1 MRGTRLK
8 ANWICGELCA
18 ARVTIN
24 VETEVRRLLSD
35 NIMSLY
41 KSTVDLQEKQVET
54 LVEWYIIT
62 SNKNR
67 HATWK

>member
-18 ARVTIN
+18 ARVTQKG
-24 VETEVRRLLSD
+24 ETEVRRLLSD

-41 KSTVDLQEKQVET
+41 KSTVNFQEKQIET
-54 LVEWYIIT
+54 RLE
-62 SNKNR
+62 
-67 HATWK
+67 

>member
-18 ARVTIN
+18 AGVTKN

-54 LVEWYIIT
+54 LVE
-62 SNKNR
+62 
-67 HATWK
+67 